1 VLTFQPKGDLSVL
14 LGSVPEY
21 SPLETDDGFPTVP
34 ITDAHPY
41 HIVVVAGQEC
51 PTESGVP
58 RGLGG
63 GVIRGMKL
71 GQQNRKDKKADKD
84 KEILKDDP
92 DTAASTPTPGATDKP
107 SHSTPVPTHLAPDD
121 TATPTAESA
130 ESTEVSRAASPAL
143 GHTPT
148 LHRHAHPPGVKGWS
162 SMLDGELRS
171 AGEVGMSG

>member
-1 VLTFQPKGDLSVL
+1 M
-14 LGSVPEY
+14 PEY
-21 SPLETDDGFPTVP
+21 FPLEVDDGFPTVP

-71 GQQNRKDKKADKD
+71 GQQHRKDKDKDKKGDKD
-84 KEILKDDP
+84 KEVVKDDL
-92 DTAASTPTPGATDKP
+92 DAAASTPTPGSIDK
-107 SHSTPVPTHLAPDD
+107 STTPAHLAPDD
-121 TATPTAESA
+121 TATPTAESG

-162 SMLDGELRS
+162 SMLDGECLAWGKGVS
-171 AGEVGMSG
+171 QSKQY